1 MTASAA
7 LAPQVQRLRTA
18 TDQLLAFGPPITAG
32 EPWPLA
38 ELYGPEPE
46 ASWGPRELLA
56 HVEEFLPYWMGE
68 IERVLAAPADAP
80 AAFGRIAT
88 DVLRNGVIGRDRS
101 LPIRELV
108 SRIRSESARVADRLA
123 ELSEAE
129 AARTGTHPTRG
140 VMSVREMLEPFVVGH
155 MEGHVVQ
162 LREILA
168 AAG

>member
-1 MTASAA
+1 MGA
-7 LAPQVQRLRTA
+7 LASQVARLRAA
-18 TDQLLAFGPPITAG
+18 TDGLLGLTADVAAQ

-46 ASWGPRELLA
+46 ASWGPPELLA

-68 IERVLAAPADAP
+68 IERVLAAPSGAP

-88 DVLRNGVIGRDRS
+88 DPLRIGVIGRDRS
-101 LPIRELV
+101 LPLRELV
-108 SRIRSESARVADRLA
+108 ARIRSESSRVAGRLD
-123 ELSEAE
+123 ELTEAE
-129 AARTGTHPTRG
+129 AGRTGTHPTRG
-140 VMSVREMLEPFVVGH
+140 ELTVRDMLEPFLVGH
-155 MEGHVVQ
+155 LEGHVVQ

>member
-1 MTASAA
+1 MGALTSQTA
-7 LAPQVQRLRTA
+7 RLRTA
-18 TDQLLAFGPPITAG
+18 TEGLLDLTAAVAAR

-46 ASWGPRELLA
+46 ASWGPPELLA

-88 DVLRNGVIGRDRS
+88 DPLRIGVIGRDRS
-101 LPIRELV
+101 LPLRELV
-108 SRIRSESARVADRLA
+108 SRIRSEGARVAGRLD
-123 ELSEAE
+123 ELTEAE

-140 VMSVREMLEPFVVGH
+140 ELTVREMLEPFLVGH

-168 AAG
+168 GAG

>member
-1 MTASAA
+1 MGA
-7 LAPQVQRLRTA
+7 LASQVERLRTA
-18 TDQLLAFGPPITAG
+18 TDDLLAFTPEIAAR

-46 ASWGPRELLA
+46 ASWGPPELLA

-88 DVLRNGVIGRDRS
+88 DPLRIGVIGRDRS
-101 LPIRELV
+101 LPVRELV
-108 SRIRSESARVADRLA
+108 ARIQAEGRRVADRLD
-123 ELSEAE
+123 ELTEAE
-129 AARTGTHPTRG
+129 AARTGSHPARG
-140 VMSVREMLEPFVVGH
+140 VLTVRAMLEPFLVGH

>member
-1 MTASAA
+1 MGALTSQTA
-7 LAPQVQRLRTA
+7 RLRTA
-18 TDQLLAFGPPITAG
+18 TEGLLDLTAAVAAR

-46 ASWGPRELLA
+46 ASWGPPELLA

-88 DVLRNGVIGRDRS
+88 DPLRIGVIGRDRS
-101 LPIRELV
+101 LPLRELV
-108 SRIRSESARVADRLA
+108 SRIRSEGARVAGRLD
-123 ELSEAE
+123 ELTEAE
-129 AARTGTHPTRG
+129 AVRTGTHPTRG
-140 VMSVREMLEPFVVGH
+140 ELTVREMLEPFLVGH

-168 AAG
+168 GAG